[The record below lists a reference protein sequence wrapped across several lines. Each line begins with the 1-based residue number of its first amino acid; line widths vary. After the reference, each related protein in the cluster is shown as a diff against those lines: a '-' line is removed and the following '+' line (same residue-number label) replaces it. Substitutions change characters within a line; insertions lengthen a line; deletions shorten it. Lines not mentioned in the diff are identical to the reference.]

1 MRAASVSFVER
12 WAAIGLVTCS
22 GAELADEVA
31 HLFAF
36 RFEVVRVVDGL
47 GDDGGDAF
55 DDADAG
61 LFEGF
66 DLFGVVGHEA
76 DGGKL
81 KLLENFG
88 GKFKDAAIG
97 FVAEFEVGFDG
108 VPALILKFV
117 SAELGHETDAAALLL
132 LIEENAGSGRGDGG
146 EGEFELLPAVTT
158 ERMEDV
164 TGEAL
169 GVNADDRW
177 GGVDIA
183 HDQGDGGL
191 DAAGRCG
198 DGLIA
203 GLGVVDHA
211 FEAED
216 TKVSPTGG
224 EVGIRDFDDAGEGH
238 GWII

>member
-1 MRAASVSFVER
+1 VCVLLSDGLPL
-12 WAAIGLVTCS
+12 GLVTCS

-36 RFEVVRVVDGL
+36 GFEVVRVVDRL

-76 DGGKL
+76 DGGNL

-88 GKFKDAAIG
+88 GEFKDAAVC
-97 FVAEFEVGFDG
+97 FVAEFEIGFDG
-108 VPALILKFV
+108 VAALILEFV
-117 SAELGHETDAAALLL
+117 GAEFGHKTDAAALLL

-158 ERMEDV
+158 ERVEDV

-169 GVNADDRW
+169 GVNADDGW
-177 GGVDIA
+177 SGVDVA
-183 HDQGDGGL
+183 HDKCDGGL

-203 GLGVVDHA
+203 GLGLVDHA

-216 TKVSPTGG
+216 AKVSPPGG
-224 EVGIRDFDDAGEGH
+224 EVGIRDFGDAGEGH